1 MQADVGVAHFAFDL
15 GAGDQGGDGVD
26 DQDVDGAGTDELLG
40 DLQSLF
46 TVVRLRDE
54 ERVDVDAEVGGVDG
68 VEGVFRVDEG
78 GFAAEFLC
86 FCDGVQSEGSLT
98 GGLRSVDLDNA
109 APGKSADAGGGVEG
123 EGAGGDGLHVQ
134 VLAVSE
140 THDGA
145 FAVGAF
151 DLCDRGV

>member
-1 MQADVGVAHFAFDL
+1 MQTDVGVAHFAFDL
-15 GAGDQGGDGVD
+15 GPRDEGGDRVD
-26 DQDVDGAGTDELLG
+26 DQDVDGAGTNELLG

-46 TVVRLRDE
+46 AVVRLCDE

-86 FCDGVQSEGSLT
+86 FCDGVQREGGLT
-98 GGLRSVDLDNA
+98 GGLRSVDLDDA

-123 EGAGGDGLHVQ
+123 QGAGGDGLHVH
-134 VLAVSE
+134 VLAVSQA
-140 THDGA
+140 HDGA

-151 DLCDRGV
+151 DLSDRGV